1 MSAKH
6 RKASKLAAKR
16 TGIAATA
23 VGATAAIG
31 LMGAPTNA
39 AAPDYSKAIS
49 DYSHALDNFLNAS
62 NNFTNSA
69 GSVWNPIAGQTGG
82 ILPTF
87 SSGFE
92 KVDATTLR
100 GLATVLENIG
110 KLRLPT
116 AVPGVVPNVVLP
128 GGNQLDLSTILPT
141 TLPGGQV
148 LVGAGG
154 LIKDVLGVPVVGPIL
169 DGLPPLSGVING
181 LELTQSSYFN
191 KYDWKLLGLNGQTN
205 FLNTFLK
212 TPSGVA
218 LNITGLTGIENDDL
232 AAVGIKSALSLLL
245 LRPVTD
251 LTDVSILPAGTL
263 PSGTVWVPQGD
274 GTYNFPLGGQLGWW
288 AAAPT
293 AALKIPGWLG
303 GSETVLSVPI
313 GAAGMQLPLGLAKA
327 GVLSGSV
334 LLPTQNGVYSPV
346 GLTMTNVNTI
356 LPIGFTNIN
365 VTTGN
370 YVGTNGINVN
380 NGQNLL
386 LLQNPLGV
394 PLPILYGLGGFNFGV
409 EGAGLTSPSLFGI
422 KLFSDN
428 LLQLGTQTGPNS
440 SAGLIPPDILPT
452 DPLSQ
457 IITGVTSPLGVS
469 SLTQLLGIDA
479 FIKPVMTAFGPVYQA
494 VSAVTLKPLS
504 DFATS
509 QYGPFV
515 NNSASQ
521 LLDLSKTLSE
531 QTGNLPGAPAST
543 GANTAARTADFSA
556 PSQTDDGTGTPSTAV
571 VDNTTGDHS
580 LEKGG
585 EPLPDLLA
593 RLQGSKDGDK
603 AVPVKADPAPEPVVD
618 TPTPAPAPDPA
629 PAPEPSKPEVP
640 AEPSAP
646 EPTAPEPVTAPAAT
660 ESTSTTSSAS
670 TDTGTAD
677 AGTTEAGTD
686 KAA

>member
-16 TGIAATA
+16 TAVAATA
-23 VGATAAIG
+23 VGATAAVG
-31 LMGAPTNA
+31 LMSAPAQA

-62 NNFTNSA
+62 NNVTNSA

-87 SSGFE
+87 GSSYN
-92 KVDATTLR
+92 KVDVTKISSLPAVLR
-100 GLATVLENIG
+100 NIAGLN
-110 KLRLPT
+110 LPT
-116 AVPGVVPNVVLP
+116 GVPGVVPNVVLP
-128 GGNQLDLSTILPT
+128 GGTQLDLSKILPT
-141 TLPGGQV
+141 SMPGGA
-148 LVGAGG
+148 LLNGAAT
-154 LIKDVLGVPVVGPIL
+154 VL
-169 DGLPPLSGVING
+169 DGALGLPVIGDLPALSEIVDG
-181 LELTQSSYFN
+181 LTATQSKYTSSYA
-191 KYDWKLLGLNGQTN
+191 WKLLQLSGTTN
-205 FLNTFLK
+205 VLNTFVQ
-212 TPSGVA
+212 TPSG
-218 LNITGLTGIENDDL
+218 L
-232 AAVGIKSALSLLL
+232 AIKKF
-245 LRPVTD
+245 
-251 LTDVSILPAGTL
+251 ILPNPIPGLPDIPLGPLEILPEGSL
-263 PSGTVWVPQGD
+263 PSGTVWLPQAD
-274 GTYNFPLGGQLGWW
+274 GTYTFPLGAKAGFWG
-288 AAAPT
+288 AAPT

-303 GSETVLSVPI
+303 GSETVVSVPI
-313 GAAGMQLPLGLAKA
+313 GAAGVELPLGLAKA
-327 GVLSGSV
+327 GVLGANV
-334 LLPTQNGVYSPV
+334 LLPTQNGVYSPI

-356 LPIGFTNIN
+356 LPVGFTNIN

-409 EGAGLTSPSLFGI
+409 EGAGLTSPSLFGV

-428 LLQLGTQTGPNS
+428 LLQVGSQTGPNS
-440 SAGLIPPDILPT
+440 SAGLIPDGLLPT

-494 VSAVTLKPLS
+494 ISAVTLKPLS

-509 QYGPFV
+509 QYGPFI
-515 NNSASQ
+515 NGSASQ

-531 QTGNLPGAPAST
+531 QTAGLPGAPAQSAADSNASARST
-543 GANTAARTADFSA
+543 TLTA
-556 PSQTDDGTGTPSTAV
+556 TGQEAV
-571 VDNTTGDHS
+571 SDTSSKVAVPETGGDHS
-580 LEKGG
+580 LDKGG

-593 RLQGSKDGDK
+593 RLQGDKDKRDDGK
-603 AVPVKADPAPEPVVD
+603 STPITQTPASDPAPA
-618 TPTPAPAPDPA
+618 PAAPDPA
-629 PAPEPSKPEVP
+629 PSAEDPATEPP
-640 AEPSAP
+640 AADPV
-646 EPTAPEPVTAPAAT
+646 TAPEPAAAETETATAP
-660 ESTSTTSSAS
+660 STTDTTTTTTT
-670 TDTGTAD
+670 TDDGTTGAGD
-677 AGTTEAGTD
+677 AGAD